1 MKILV
6 QTHRRQHSQ
15 LEDEYRQ
22 IEKAGYE
29 AVSYGYI
36 EQDNG
41 DIKIVGLEH
50 LAKDEPVFNRASIQI
65 LRMHF
70 VEKRKFIGEFPDR
83 FLTSIEYDVSKFK
96 TSKMP
101 SSPCMIN
108 TYPGMH
114 KYVKLKD
121 VLHVVNKV
129 DTFYKPDDD
138 RKLINGTIVP
148 KGKCLIDVL
157 DIKLFN
163 DRQLNEYL
171 LQSVNVVKDIKE
183 EIRCF
188 VVDSKVVTAARY
200 RRNGKY
206 DTTPLTGLEE
216 SFYLSYANIYINDL
230 YSPGNM
236 FTIDLALH
244 NEQISIMEY
253 NCLNTSG
260 MYEINS
266 KRLFDTINKKMYLQ

>member
-6 QTHRRQHSQ
+6 QTHRRPTAQ
-15 LEDEYRQ
+15 LEVEYRQ

-36 EQDNG
+36 EQKNG

-50 LAKDEPVFNRASIQI
+50 LAKDEPVFNRPSIQI
-65 LRMHF
+65 LRLHF

-83 FLTSIEYDVSKFK
+83 FLTSIEYDISKFK

-101 SSPCMIN
+101 SSHHMIN
-108 TYPGMH
+108 NYPGMH

-121 VLHVVNKV
+121 VLYLTNKI

-138 RKLINGTIVP
+138 RKLINGTVVP
-148 KGKCLIDVL
+148 KGKCLIDVI
-157 DIKLFN
+157 DTKIFN
-163 DRQLNEYL
+163 ERQLNEYL
-171 LQSVNVVKDIKE
+171 LQSVNVIADIKE
-183 EIRCF
+183 EVRCF
-188 VVDSKVVTAARY
+188 IVDGKVVTAARY
-200 RRNGKY
+200 RRNNKY
-206 DTTPLTGLEE
+206 DVTPLNGLEE
-216 SFYLSYANIYINDL
+216 AFYLSYANIYINDV

-236 FTIDLALH
+236 FTIDLARH
-244 NEQISIMEY
+244 NDNISIMEY